1 MYQITEKQIDYILD
15 DIRRNGIQME
25 DLQLNLLDHIC
36 CLVEYNLKEEDDFE
50 DFYHST
56 IRQFYSKELK
66 EIEAETIQ
74 LLTFKNYFMMK
85 KIMIAGG
92 VFSTFAFLS
101 GSFFKVM
108 HWPGAAVLLTLA
120 VAVFSF
126 LFLPMLFILKSKEV
140 NTGLEKLVI
149 ALGTILGIMFCLSI
163 LFKVQ
168 HWPGAA
174 VLVFTMIV
182 FSFFIFI
189 PLYFFSGYRKEETRL
204 NTILTS
210 ILLIGFTAVT
220 FLSVNVNGA
229 TSRQVDDW
237 VAYCQSEMIWNKIST
252 KNHISNEPEAMAV
265 LNSSDKLKTAI
276 LDLTSSPRPD
286 NYDDMPKGLQV
297 DALSYLGRD
306 GRYANIESLLQN
318 LQADVR
324 KYNQSQLAE
333 SNKIPDGFAFMDMN
347 QQAFSR
353 MENIYVLNNLTQ
365 LQIYIS
371 SSCSDRTAM
380 VVK

>member
-1 MYQITEKQIDYILD
+1 MYQITDKQVDYILD

-36 CLVEYNLKEEDDFE
+36 CLVEHNLKEEDDFE
-50 DFYHST
+50 NFYHKT

-66 EIEAETIQ
+66 EIEAETIR

-92 VFSTFAFLS
+92 AFSTFAFLS

-126 LFLPMLFILKSKEV
+126 FFLPLLFILKSKEV

-149 ALGTILGIMFCLSI
+149 ALGTLLGIMFCLSI

-168 HWPGAA
+168 HWPGAT

-189 PLYFFSGYRKEETRL
+189 PLYFFSGYRKAETRL

-220 FLSVNVNGA
+220 FLSVNVNGP

-237 VAYCQSEMIWNKIST
+237 VAYSQSEMIWNKIVG
-252 KNHISNEPEAMAV
+252 KNHISEDPDAKAI
-265 LNSSDKLKTAI
+265 LQSCDKLKIAI
-276 LDLTSSPRPD
+276 LDLTASPKPLNYTIPD
-286 NYDDMPKGLQV
+286 HLKV
-297 DALSYLGRD
+297 DNLRYLGRD
-306 GRYANIESLLQN
+306 GRFNNILSLLESLQT
-318 LQADVR
+318 DVK
-324 KYNQSQLAE
+324 KYNLSQL
-333 SNKIPDGFAFMDMN
+333 SDNNKIPDGFAFLDIDR
-347 QQAFSR
+347 QAFSR
-353 MENIYVLNNLTQ
+353 MENVYVLNSLTQ
-365 LQIYIS
+365 LQIYVVS
-371 SSCSDRTAM
+371 NYADKMTTALR
-380 VVK
+380 

>member
-1 MYQITEKQIDYILD
+1 MYQITEKQVDYILD

-36 CLVEYNLKEEDDFE
+36 CLVEHNLKDEDDFE
-50 DFYHST
+50 DFYHRT
-56 IRQFYSKELK
+56 VRQFYSKELK
-66 EIEAETIQ
+66 EIEAETIH

-120 VAVFSF
+120 VAIFSF
-126 LFLPMLFILKSKEV
+126 LFLPFLFILKAKEV

-149 ALGTILGIMFCLSI
+149 ALGTVLGIMFCLSI

-168 HWPGAA
+168 HWPGATIM
-174 VLVFTMIV
+174 VCTMV
-182 FSFFIFI
+182 AFSFFIFI
-189 PLYFFSGYRKEETRL
+189 PLYFFTGYKRAETRL

-210 ILLIGFTAVT
+210 ILLIGFTAIT
-220 FLSVNVNGA
+220 FLSVNVNGP

-237 VAYCQSEMIWNKIST
+237 VAYCQSEMIWNKISA
-252 KNHISNEPEAMAV
+252 KSHVSSEPETAAV
-265 LNSSDKLKTAI
+265 LQSSDKLKMAI
-276 LDLTSSPRPD
+276 LDLTSSSRPD
-286 NYDDMPKGLQV
+286 NYDDMPKGLKV

-306 GRYANIESLLQN
+306 GRYGKVLSLLQN

-324 KYNQSQLAE
+324 KYNQSQPAE
-333 SNKIPDGFAFMDMN
+333 STRIPDGFAFLDIN

-365 LQIYIS
+365 LQIYIA
-371 SSCSDRTAM
+371 SSCSDKTAM
-380 VVK
+380 AVK